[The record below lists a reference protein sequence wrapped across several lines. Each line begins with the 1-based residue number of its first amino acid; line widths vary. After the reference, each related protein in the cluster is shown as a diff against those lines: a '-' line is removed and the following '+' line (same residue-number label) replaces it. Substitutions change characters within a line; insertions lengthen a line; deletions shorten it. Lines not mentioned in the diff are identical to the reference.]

1 MRISNGRADCN
12 RLVSSS
18 LDQRESR
25 RSVAPPSMSR
35 SVETVAP
42 APPDAAASRTDAVQR
57 RSAIVLTL
65 LTVGAT
71 VFWFLPLGLEPRAH
85 HALAIGLFMIA
96 GWMVQVLDHGV
107 TGIIGCFLFW
117 ALGIARFETA
127 FSGFADTSAWFL
139 FGAVC
144 FGMMVGESR
153 LARRLAYLV
162 MRAVG
167 PSYPRLLMGLIITN
181 FLLTIIVP
189 SGIARVVIMAA
200 IAIGLVDAFG
210 LGKGSNVG
218 RGMFI
223 ILVYQATIFDKM
235 VIAGAASITARGAIE
250 SFGGVNV
257 LWSQWALAYLPCDI
271 LVMITAWRLA
281 LWMYPPEIAAL
292 PGGSAYL
299 HQELRKMGRWSPA
312 EVRAGALMT
321 IAISLW
327 VTDFLHHIPAPMIGL
342 GVGLVAILPRIGVL
356 DSGQVRTINYL
367 PIFFVAA
374 AVSLSNVLAETR
386 ALDIVTTLLF
396 EWIEPFISTSW
407 MSTTVLYW
415 SAFLYHIVI
424 GNEIAMLSTSIPPL
438 MNYARQ
444 QGLNPLTLG
453 MIWTF
458 SAGPKIFIYETAVLV
473 VGHSYGYF
481 DNKDMLKVGAVLS
494 VVTYIILML
503 LVPLYWP
510 LIGIGQT

>member
-1 MRISNGRADCN
+1 MKPAASRQATT
-12 RLVSSS
+12 
-18 LDQRESR
+18 R
-25 RSVAPPSMSR
+25 RSVA
-35 SVETVAP
+35 
-42 APPDAAASRTDAVQR
+42 
-57 RSAIVLTL
+57 VLGL
-65 LTVGAT
+65 LAGSSTAL
-71 VFWFLPLGLEPRAH
+71 WFLPIGIEPPAQ

-96 GWMVQVLDHGV
+96 GWMFQVLDHGV
-107 TGIIGCFLFW
+107 TGVIGCFLFW
-117 ALGIARFETA
+117 MLGVAKFETA

-144 FGMMVGESR
+144 FGMMVGKSG

-162 MRAVG
+162 MRAIG
-167 PSYPRLLMGLIITN
+167 HSYPRLLMGLIISN
-181 FLLTIIVP
+181 FLLTVIVP

-200 IAIGLVDAFG
+200 IAMGLVDAFG

-250 SFGGVNV
+250 TFGGVTV

-271 LVMITAWRLA
+271 LVMAIAWRLA
-281 LWMYPPEIAAL
+281 LWMYPPEIAGL

-299 HQELRKMGRWSPA
+299 DQGLLTMGRWSPA
-312 EVRAGALMT
+312 EVRAAVLMA
-321 IAISLW
+321 IAVGLW

-342 GVGLVAILPRIGVL
+342 GVGLVAVLPWIGVL
-356 DSGQVRTINYL
+356 DTADIRAINFL

-374 AVSLSNVLAETR
+374 AVSLGNVLAQTR
-386 ALDIVTTLLF
+386 ALDLVTTILF
-396 EWIEPFISTSW
+396 NGIQPFIGTGW
-407 MSTTVLYW
+407 LSTTVLYW

-438 MNYARQ
+438 MRYARQ
-444 QGLNPLTLG
+444 HDLNPLTLG

-481 DNKDMLKVGAVLS
+481 DNKDMLKVGAALS
-494 VVTYIILML
+494 VVTYLILML

-510 LIGIGQT
+510 LIGVGR